1 MTTRAFESAAERVAA
16 ALGATRIRTLAGH
29 LARGRTGDYV
39 LDTLH
44 APEAADP
51 VRELLAAA
59 DQAGMDGPETAA
71 YLRGFAAGRTS
82 GRGEVDVRTVWSGPS
97 TNAAPT
103 RSTAQVLVEVV
114 TSATTE
120 LIIMSYSARAYRPL
134 TEALHAADARGVRVD
149 AVLETKAGSG
159 GLLTGPEPARAFAAA
174 PGVRLW
180 HWPAEERHA
189 AGARQ
194 HAKIAVA
201 DGRLLFV
208 GSANLT
214 ESGARRNIEAGLLV
228 RGGAAPQRVAD
239 HIHELQRRGV
249 LRRFTAE
256 DLA

>member
-1 MTTRAFESAAERVAA
+1 MSARAFESAAGRVAA
-16 ALGATRIRTLAGH
+16 ALGASRIRTLAGH
-29 LARGRTGDYV
+29 LTRGRDGDYI

-44 APEAADP
+44 APEAVDP
-51 VRELLAAA
+51 VRELLEAAGR
-59 DQAGMDGPETAA
+59 AGMDGRETAA
-71 YLRGFAAGRTS
+71 YLRGFVAGWTS

-114 TSATTE
+114 NAATAE

-134 TEALHAADARGVRVD
+134 TEALRAAHARGVRVD
-149 AVLETKAGSG
+149 AVLETKVGSG
-159 GLLTGPEPARAFAAA
+159 GLLSGPEPARAFESA

-180 HWPAEERHA
+180 HWPGEERPSP
-189 AGARQ
+189 GARQ

-201 DGRLLFV
+201 DGRLLFL

-239 HIHELQRRGV
+239 HVHELQRRGV
-249 LRRFTAE
+249 LRRFTVA